1 MLENRSNIEGQKS
14 ERLQSELDE
23 LNKKNADLVEKLD
36 TVRLYF
42 IYIQFLEVNPFYK
55 ISGKYSSATTTTTKQ
70 MVSYF
75 CIFF

>member
-55 ISGKYSSATTTTTKQ
+55 ISGKYSSATKTTTKQ